1 MYQSVLTFWFNE
13 LTPEMWWK
21 KDVSLDDQIRD
32 RFTPLHEQAVK
43 GKLFH
48 WRQCPQG
55 ALAEVI
61 VLDQFSRNIFRDTPK
76 AFAQDPQALT
86 LAQFA
91 IEKGFHKQL
100 TKSEQVF
107 LYLPFMH
114 SESRLIHAAAM
125 DLYSELGEQVNL
137 DFEMQHKAIIER
149 FGRYPHRNAI
159 LGRQST
165 AEELEF
171 LKLPNSAF

>member
-32 RFTPLHEQAVK
+32 RFTSLHEQAVK
-43 GKLFH
+43 GELFH

>member
-1 MYQSVLTFWFNE
+1 
-13 LTPEMWWK
+13 
-21 KDVSLDDQIRD
+21 
-32 RFTPLHEQAVK
+32 
-43 GKLFH
+43 
-48 WRQCPQG
+48 
-55 ALAEVI
+55 
-61 VLDQFSRNIFRDTPK
+61 
-76 AFAQDPQALT
+76 
-86 LAQFA
+86 
-91 IEKGFHKQL
+91 
-100 TKSEQVF
+100 
-107 LYLPFMH
+107 MH